1 MFLNIMIVLINYR
14 YKLSVLNWI
23 LQLGINDTWYFV
35 YQIILTFCENFFFK
49 FLVFSLEFQKFFL
62 ITIST
67 YMQQWKVKTVI
78 ENIFFDLF
86 LDISQVSC
94 IRKIR
99 IHIRNEMGFRNLQK
113 KCLCFDLGILW
124 RGFSARFSNWSQ
136 GKQSESNI
144 KE

>member
-23 LQLGINDTWYFV
+23 LQLGIYDTWYFV
-35 YQIILTFCENFFFK
+35 YQIILTFCENFFFQILGLQPWISK
-49 FLVFSLEFQKFFL
+49 GFLDYYINLL
-62 ITIST
+62 
-67 YMQQWKVKTVI
+67 QQWKVKTVI